1 MPLPENAVTDYFR
14 SQKKRATFSLSA
26 LLHIAMP
33 KSSPEE
39 IVIRDDRHAALFQAL
54 AKLSD
59 KERNIIG
66 MKYAAG
72 EKSVNF
78 LISQGGENG
87 IGTTE
92 EVKTEVLAGTKVY
105 FANGIV
111 IWEQNGYTIEMNAR
125 EDFDSAT
132 LGKVI
137 EGFTVGAALTQAEVE
152 QAKEKYRSAVPAEG
166 AGPVPA
172 EGALPG
178 NSNRCSPGSE
188 KARRCFN
195 AFCKSN

>member
-1 MPLPENAVTDYFR
+1 M
-14 SQKKRATFSLSA
+14 
-26 LLHIAMP
+26 
-33 KSSPEE
+33 E
-39 IVIRDDRHAALFQAL
+39 IVQLTTGVRQSEKGESRGESMAVAQ
-54 AKLSD
+54 
-59 KERNIIG
+59 
-66 MKYAAG
+66 YAAG

-111 IWEQNGYTIEMNAR
+111 IWEQNGYTIEMYAR

-137 EGFTVGAALTQAEVE
+137 EGFTVGAPLTQAEVE

>member
-1 MPLPENAVTDYFR
+1 M
-14 SQKKRATFSLSA
+14 
-26 LLHIAMP
+26 
-33 KSSPEE
+33 E
-39 IVIRDDRHAALFQAL
+39 IVQLTTGVRQSEKGESRGESMAEAQ
-54 AKLSD
+54 
-59 KERNIIG
+59 
-66 MKYAAG
+66 YAAG

-111 IWEQNGYTIEMNAR
+111 IWEQNGYTIEMYAR

-137 EGFTVGAALTQAEVE
+137 EGFAVGAPLTQAEVE
-152 QAKEKYRSAVPAEG
+152 QAKEKYRSA
-166 AGPVPA
+166 VPA